1 MDYSI
6 FLQHN
11 HNIVAVWEVSM
22 PLDGII
28 DEIDVLRGSEYAL
41 LAVLMGAA
49 PNADL
54 LSRVAGLRG
63 DATALGM
70 AHLELA
76 DAARAAD
83 ESAVSREYFNLFV
96 GVGRGEFLPYGSW
109 YQTGFL
115 HERPLARVRE
125 DLDAL
130 GVERDGPS
138 KEPEDHI
145 AILCEV
151 MAGMAQGRF
160 EADLEAQARFFERH
174 IEPWAARFF
183 ADLELCAA
191 ATFYKSVARVGRTF
205 IELEAEAFKLPR

>member
-1 MDYSI
+1 
-6 FLQHN
+6 
-11 HNIVAVWEVSM
+11 M
-22 PLDGII
+22 PLDGNV
-28 DEIDVLRGSEYAL
+28 DEIDILRGSEYAL
-41 LAVLMGAA
+41 LAVLLGAA
-49 PNADL
+49 PGGDL

-63 DATALGM
+63 DATALGL
-70 AHLELA
+70 AHIDLA
-76 DAARAAD
+76 EAARATD
-83 ESAVSREYFNLFV
+83 ESVVSREYFNLFI
-96 GVGRGEFLPYGSW
+96 GVGRGELLPYGSW

-151 MAGMAQGRF
+151 MAGMAQGHF
-160 EADLEAQARFFERH
+160 EADLDAQARFFERH